1 MIESCE
7 HRWVLT
13 SAKHNCFFMD
23 EDIQG
28 DLSSAIFEHN
38 MKGTMHFIA
47 KESVYFSGNEV
58 IVQGFN
64 IVSES
69 RMFDG

>member
-1 MIESCE
+1 
-7 HRWVLT
+7 
-13 SAKHNCFFMD
+13 MD

-28 DLSSAIFEHN
+28 DLSSSIFEHN